1 MTHSRA
7 SNLVVTAIAGLAFLL
22 LYLPL
27 VSVLLF
33 SFNAGSVPVLPM
45 QGFTF
50 SWYSQLWHDEEI
62 REAFFT
68 TVKLGVLSVLI
79 CVGLSTAGA
88 LAIRGKQF
96 IGRSLY
102 EGIIGLPIMLPEI
115 VIGTGLVTLFNDV
128 NITFSFWTILA
139 GHVVFCVGAGF
150 RVIAARAEAL
160 PRSLEEASHD
170 LGRGRLG
177 TFWFVT
183 LPGMRSALVTASLVV
198 FALSFDQTIITI
210 FLTGTDNTLPT
221 LLYSRMRIGFT
232 SELNALASV
241 LLLFTVL
248 LTIPIVLR
256 ARPRAR

>member
-1 MTHSRA
+1 MTQSKA
-7 SNLVVTAIAGLAFLL
+7 SNRIVAAIAGLAFLL

-27 VSVLLF
+27 VSVLVF
-33 SFNAGSVPVLPM
+33 SFNSGSVPVLPM
-45 QGFTF
+45 SGFTF
-50 SWYSQLWHDEEI
+50 SWYSQLWHDQEI

-68 TVKLGVLSVLI
+68 TVKLGLLSVVI
-79 CVGLSTAGA
+79 CVSLSTAAA
-88 LAIRGKQF
+88 LAIRGKRF
-96 IGRSLY
+96 FGRGLY

-128 NITFSFWTILA
+128 DISFSFWTILA
-139 GHVVFCVGAGF
+139 GHVIFCVGAGF
-150 RVIAARAEAL
+150 RVVAARAEAL
-160 PRSLEEASHD
+160 PRSLEEAAQD

-183 LPGMRSALVTASLVV
+183 LPGMRSALITASLVV

-221 LLYSRMRIGFT
+221 LLFSRMRIGFT

-241 LLLFTVL
+241 LLIFTVL
-248 LTIPIVLR
+248 LTIPVALR
-256 ARPRAR
+256 ARPRSR